1 MVQLLRMDG
10 TDIETYETTYWWFTK
25 DIYIIIYIYIIFIYQ
40 YPSAYWCLVGNGW
53 VAGGCWDEKLD
64 S

>member
-10 TDIETYETTYWWFTK
+10 TDIETYEKTYEMCLV
-25 DIYIIIYIYIIFIYQ
+25 I
-40 YPSAYWCLVGNGW
+40 LVGNGW
-53 VAGGCWDEKLD
+53 VAGGCWDENLD